1 MIFKKEMKVANN
13 NIKSSCQQNAII
25 KISGKII
32 IDDVEYSWNGE
43 VNPRPIEKNSKEY
56 LLDDT
61 EEKLITEIRNLYRA
75 VTK

>member
-1 MIFKKEMKVANN
+1 MKIANN
-13 NIKSSCQQNAII
+13 NIKSSSQQNAII